1 MRRGTLAL
9 LLFIILLGASAFYI
23 VLPNSPGINIPA
35 LGISNPPQIKLG
47 LDLQGGVSA
56 LLVPD
61 GHFDTATLNEAMP
74 AVRDNIEQRVN
85 GGLGVSEPNIRII
98 TTNGQPALSVE
109 LPGLVGNQ
117 TEEVNSLLKTG
128 NLEFWSTG
136 SSPAAIGS
144 TFDPS
149 QYDAI

>member
-9 LLFIILLGASAFYI
+9 LLFIILLGACAIYI
-23 VLPNSPGINIPA
+23 VWPNTPGINIPA
-35 LGISNPPQIKLG
+35 FGISNPLKIKLG

-85 GGLGVSEPNIRII
+85 G
-98 TTNGQPALSVE
+98 
-109 LPGLVGNQ
+109 
-117 TEEVNSLLKTG
+117 
-128 NLEFWSTG
+128 
-136 SSPAAIGS
+136 
-144 TFDPS
+144 
-149 QYDAI
+149 